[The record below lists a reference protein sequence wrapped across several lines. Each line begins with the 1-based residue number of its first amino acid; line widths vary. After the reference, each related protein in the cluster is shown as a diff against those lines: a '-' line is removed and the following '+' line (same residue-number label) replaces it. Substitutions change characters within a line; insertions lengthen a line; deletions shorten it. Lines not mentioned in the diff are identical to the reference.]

1 MNDAE
6 KQLRDDEDRLQ
17 KVPPDSEGQAGG
29 DRGERWQVLK
39 PGNGT

>member
-6 KQLRDDEDRLQ
+6 KQLRDDKDKLE

-29 DRGERWQVLK
+29 DSGRDGRY
-39 PGNGT
+39 